1 MIYDLPPLLADF
13 FIGTRGDWETESEQ
27 KGRERELAA
36 TEEREHKER
45 WEGEQERFL
54 SSPWFPASLTLTG

>member
-45 WEGEQERFL
+45 WEGEKERFL
-54 SSPWFPASLTLTG
+54 SSP